1 MSTLRIFAKGVLA
14 PNNNAE
20 NKAATM
26 EVLELVTTVGS
37 SFGRDDSNH
46 AGKPRSGPNG

>member
-20 NKAATM
+20 NKAAAM
-26 EVLELVTTVGS
+26 EVLEPVTTAPLRDVGAS
-37 SFGRDDSNH
+37 R
-46 AGKPRSGPNG
+46 RLE